1 MKRILVAISITL
13 AIASLAIGQQ
23 ADTRAGSSA
32 RNDTS
37 VSKQGR
43 QFNLQS
49 ETLLSGQLESAL
61 DARHAKVGDRVVV
74 KTTQAVKH
82 NGEVIVPK
90 GTRLVGH
97 ITEVQQRTKSTGE
110 SRLGI
115 VFDRLQ
121 NGSMTSPITATIVSI
136 IQARST
142 ARSDNAAMDSEIMS
156 SSNASSSRSTGSG
169 QRNGGGLLGG
179 VTNTVGGV
187 ANTTAATVGNVA
199 GGTTSAVGST
209 VGATN
214 TTVANTTGSLQGL
227 QITQTSS
234 TSAEGGSTLS
244 LSGGNVRLESGTTF
258 NVSVSNSASAGKP
271 Q

>member
-23 ADTRAGSSA
+23 TDTRAGSSA

-49 ETLLSGQLESAL
+49 ETLLSGQLENAL
-61 DARHAKVGDRVVV
+61 DARHARVGDRVVV
-74 KTTQAVKH
+74 KTTQAVKQS
-82 NGEVIVPK
+82 GEVIVPK

-142 ARSDNAAMDSEIMS
+142 ARSDKSAMDSEIMS
-156 SSNASSSRSTGSG
+156 SSSTGSG
-169 QRNGGGLLGG
+169 QRSGGGLLGG